1 MTELSTSTKF
11 WKDKHE
17 RANRGLVAISL
28 VTILLAFFNVMQA
41 LTAATPPL
49 PPQAERPAFDFNG
62 QRCTTLRQEPE
73 FIYRVDK
80 QTVTLTIECSP
91 ELMLH
96 YFEAKEEGDEST

>member
-1 MTELSTSTKF
+1 MMSELSTATKH
-11 WKDKHE
+11 WKAKYD
-17 RANRGLVAISL
+17 RANRVGVALSL
-28 VTILLAFFNVMQA
+28 VTLLLAFFNVVQA
-41 LTAATPPL
+41 MAAATPL
-49 PPQAERPAFDFNG
+49 PPPAAERPVFDFNG

-96 YFEAKEEGDEST
+96 YFEAKEEIAL

>member
-1 MTELSTSTKF
+1 MSELSTATKH
-11 WKDKHE
+11 WKAKYD
-17 RANRGLVAISL
+17 RANRVGVALSL
-28 VTILLAFFNVMQA
+28 VTLLLAFFNVVQA
-41 LTAATPPL
+41 LAASPPL
-49 PPQAERPAFDFNG
+49 PPPAERPVFDFNG

-96 YFEAKEEGDEST
+96 YFEAMPETTQ